1 MPIFHAY
8 ERGSLKL
15 VEARLR
21 TSTEYR
27 ILLLLSPAKAFLN
40 NNERG
45 SVGGKNG
52 CELWTKSQ
60 DMAQEILCLVLFNIF
75 S

>member
-8 ERGSLKL
+8 
-15 VEARLR
+15 
-21 TSTEYR
+21 
-27 ILLLLSPAKAFLN
+27 
-40 NNERG
+40 ERG

-60 DMAQEILCLVLFNIF
+60 DMAWCSSLCLTVANLGE
-75 S
+75 